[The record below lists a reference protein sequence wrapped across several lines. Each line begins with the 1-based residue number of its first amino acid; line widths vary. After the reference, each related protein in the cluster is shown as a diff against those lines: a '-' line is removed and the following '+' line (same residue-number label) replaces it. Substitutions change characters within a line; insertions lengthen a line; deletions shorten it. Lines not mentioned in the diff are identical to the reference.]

1 MKIVLAALVLAA
13 SPLVS
18 HAATMDIRTGAWEV
32 TQSTAMAGNLIPK
45 DALADMPPAQRAK
58 VEAAMRARAGKVN
71 KTVMH
76 TCVTQKDLDRSELL
90 RSENANCK
98 RKVITQNTRHLEV
111 EETCTA
117 PEPRTS
123 HFRFDATSAEA
134 YTGSIDVIQG
144 EGGRVHIDM
153 SGRWTGATCKKGVDD

>member
-1 MKIVLAALVLAA
+1 MKIVIAALVLAA

-32 TQSTAMAGNLIPK
+32 TQSTAMAGVLIPK
-45 DALADMPPAQRAK
+45 DAMAGMPPAQRAK
-58 VEAAMRARAGKVN
+58 IEAAMRERAGKV
-71 KTVMH
+71 KTTVLH
-76 TCVTQKDLDRSELL
+76 TCVTQEDLDRSELL
-90 RSENANCK
+90 RNENANCK
-98 RKVITQNTRHLEV
+98 RKIITQDARHLEI

-134 YTGSIDVIQG
+134 YTGSIDVLQG
-144 EGGRVHIDM
+144 EGGRVHVDM